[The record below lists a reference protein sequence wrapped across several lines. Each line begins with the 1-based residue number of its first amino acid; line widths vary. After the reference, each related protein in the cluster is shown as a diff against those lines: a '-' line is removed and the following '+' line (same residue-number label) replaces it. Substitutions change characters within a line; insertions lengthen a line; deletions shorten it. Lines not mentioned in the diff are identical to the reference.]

1 MSYMKMLDEIIQYRC
16 GYHPAEVDPATQEI
30 VQPAVN
36 EESYLQMVDEIN
48 QHVSGEIPEEQRLT
62 FEQLSPIAQDI
73 IREWESL
80 VEQENGGGES
90 VHNRNV
96 NYAEEPEDFS
106 IGPND
111 V

>member
-16 GYHPAEVDPATQEI
+16 GYHPAEVDPVTQQEL
-30 VQPAVN
+30 QPAVN
-36 EESYLQMVDEIN
+36 EASYLQMIDEIN
-48 QHVSGEIPEEQRLT
+48 QHVSGEIPEEQRLS

-80 VEQENGGGES
+80 IEQENGGGQS
-90 VHNRNV
+90 IHSNM
-96 NYAEEPEDFS
+96 AEAPEDFS